1 MFIQP
6 YQLEELRFAWCY
18 RVYYRWQT
26 HRARPQPA
34 LRGLDQKTL
43 DSMLQPY
50 DIHILEACSSETD
63 VKVLISLL
71 PSETVA
77 ACAGKMKGRVSKWL
91 GERRDLRQPSNQ
103 KRLSRGYFACTT
115 GKSTA
120 EAVNRYLDQQSE
132 HHGYA
137 ARVRPPM
144 FVRQYPITVE
154 DEQRLSANRAM
165 SVLQYHVVLSTWKRK
180 GVFARAAAESMANA
194 WRRIQG
200 RYQMAIEKVSFVPD
214 HVHVAVRAHPSQSP
228 AEIAVA
234 LMNSSQDLMWSSFS
248 DSVIRAGVERLWQ
261 ASAYIG
267 TYGNLESAKISAYV
281 RRWKQGEGL

>member
-1 MFIQP
+1 MFVQP

-34 LRGLDQKTL
+34 LHGLDQKTL

-50 DIHILEACSSETD
+50 DIHILEASSSETD
-63 VKVLISLL
+63 VKVLTSLL

-115 GKSTA
+115 GRSTA
-120 EAVNRYLDQQSE
+120 DAVNRYLGNQGE

-137 ARVRPPM
+137 SRVRPPV
-144 FVRQYPITVE
+144 FVLQYPLTFE
-154 DEQRLSANRAM
+154 DEQRLRANHAVT
-165 SVLQYHVVLSTWKRK
+165 VLQFHVVLSTWRRK
-180 GVFARAAAESMANA
+180 GVFAGAAAEATADA

-214 HVHVAVRAHPSQSP
+214 HVHVAVRAHPSRAP
-228 AEIAVA
+228 AEITVA
-234 LMNSSQDLMWSSFS
+234 LMNESQDLMWGSFS

-267 TYGNLESAKISAYV
+267 SYGNLESAKIGAYV